1 MAWLK
6 KVAFRAR
13 HSPLRARVRL
23 LAALPRPVLSGAPR
37 TGSIAKVI
45 ADSAFARVPPD
56 ERDWAER
63 IEARRRELVSRQGQ
77 TEPVYG
83 AVPPH
88 GAGPL
93 AAIYEPVRVG
103 LATWLMSL
111 PEVWC
116 VLLMRMVR
124 ELAPRSCLEWVRGWL
139 LRRLSGRGARAQ
151 RSRGAD
157 HAGGEAGVGR
167 DGRGRVLR
175 ARARAGCRSDGADR
189 GHDRRRRAASG
200 PLRLRVR
207 RRGAYRG
214 RDQGLPRRHPAP
226 HDRARGGRVR
236 RCRREPGDQARLGL
250 DQAPSPGCVRVRSLA
265 DGGSRSSR
273 RPSPSCCFGCL
284 ATERGVV
291 AKIGDTSSAERLA
304 LLGGLASGLLIDLE
318 TWEPVK
324 TPATDFGESSISAR
338 ARMAAA
344 LVRLAA
350 NRDPRA
356 RPIRKALRATVRGRG
371 ARRGALDRPHR
382 GAIALS
388 CGPSPARPRCP
399 SSSPAQ
405 PTARAASR

>member
-116 VLLMRMVR
+116 VVLMRMVR
-124 ELAPRSCLEWVRGWL
+124 ELAPRSCLELGTGL
-139 LRRLSGRGARAQ
+139 GISGAYQAAALELNGRGALTTL
-151 RSRGAD
+151 
-157 HAGGEAGVGR
+157 EGR
-167 DGRGRVLR
+167 REWAATAEDGFSGLGLERVAVLTGPIEYTIDDA
-175 ARARAGCRSDGADR
+175 ARRAGPFDYAFVDAE
-189 GHDRRRRAASG
+189 HTEDATKA
-200 PLRLRVR
+200 
-207 RRGAYRG
+207 
-214 RDQGLPRRHPAP
+214 LPRRHPAP

-250 DQAPSPGCVRVRSLA
+250 YQAPSPGCVRVRSRA
-265 DGGSRSSR
+265 DGSRGRRVGPAPRAASVAWRPSVASSR
-273 RPSPSCCFGCL
+273 RS
-284 ATERGVV
+284 ATQARRN
-291 AKIGDTSSAERLA
+291 ASRFSA
-304 LLGGLASGLLIDLE
+304 
-318 TWEPVK
+318 
-324 TPATDFGESSISAR
+324 
-338 ARMAAA
+338 
-344 LVRLAA
+344 
-350 NRDPRA
+350 
-356 RPIRKALRATVRGRG
+356 ALRA
-371 ARRGALDRPHR
+371 AF
-382 GAIALS
+382 
-388 CGPSPARPRCP
+388 
-399 SSSPAQ
+399 SSIWKPG
-405 PTARAASR
+405 SR